1 MNMVNKSLRKTT
13 QLERACQLL
22 VKLVIDPNPV
32 ALIVNSFFD
41 SLNTFQMNNIIDFV
55 NDLHER
61 VNRLE
66 EGSTIKF
73 QIDEFTFKEEVLPIL
88 QKVKDEIK
96 TNKRKLYATFLA
108 ASIHPCSLNCSNK
121 QIYLNYI
128 EQLDY
133 LSIYILN
140 HAEHECHEKKIAEK
154 IGNKFSEEDI
164 IVHLSQLYSLGL
176 LDKISAVEYEKV
188 IRGSEISNFDI
199 LKEFPYIKGILLEII
214 FSILL
219 PKVYHRLNKY
229 EEV

>member
-13 QLERACQLL
+13 QLELACQQL

-41 SLNTFQMNNIIDFV
+41 SLNAFQMNNIIDFV

-61 VNRLE
+61 VSLLE
-66 EGSTIKF
+66 EGSTLKF

-88 QKVKDEIK
+88 HKVKDEIK

-108 ASIHPCSLNCSNK
+108 ASIHPSSLNCSNK

-140 HAEHECHEKKIAEK
+140 LAEHECHEKKIAEK
-154 IGNKFSEEDI
+154 LGNKFSEEDI

-176 LDKISAVEYEKV
+176 LDKISAVEYEKSHK
-188 IRGSEISNFDI
+188 RFGN
-199 LKEFPYIKGILLEII
+199 IKLRHHEGVFLYKRNITG
-214 FSILL
+214 
-219 PKVYHRLNKY
+219 NKFLQFIAKGLS
-229 EEV
+229 